1 MEALQIMPV
10 MAQRRN
16 SNLGEFAEDATVVV
30 EEITKPRKVNHFI
43 EANSVEVS
51 LEHLKNDCV
60 IPVFSKDNEL
70 TISHNAFIETVWEA
84 ASSFYSGERIK
95 ETDKATRHKVQ
106 PCDKRETSRSHQQ
119 AQEPADGSRHDPV
132 L

>member
-51 LEHLKNDCV
+51 LEH
-60 IPVFSKDNEL
+60 
-70 TISHNAFIETVWEA
+70 
-84 ASSFYSGERIK
+84 
-95 ETDKATRHKVQ
+95 
-106 PCDKRETSRSHQQ
+106 
-119 AQEPADGSRHDPV
+119 
-132 L
+132 

>member
-84 ASSFYSGERIK
+84 ASSFYSGERI
-95 ETDKATRHKVQ
+95 EQ
-106 PCDKRETSRSHQQ
+106 PDIRCSHVIKGRRPE
-119 AQEPADGSRHDPV
+119 AINSPRTC
-132 L
+132 

>member
-1 MEALQIMPV
+1 MEALQIMPA

-70 TISHNAFIETVWEA
+70 TIHTTHSLKR
-84 ASSFYSGERIK
+84 SGK
-95 ETDKATRHKVQ
+95 L
-106 PCDKRETSRSHQQ
+106 
-119 AQEPADGSRHDPV
+119 PV
-132 L
+132 HSIAVNG